1 MLTVRNGGTQPVK
14 LSQVVVNDAIW
25 DFEAEPDRTIPRLGS
40 ATVTIPY
47 SWVEGEAY
55 EIVLITSTGTTFDAE
70 VPVAVLTPQ
79 FSGETFWSYALI
91 GTYVGVIPVALGL
104 LWYPFLRRLGSA
116 GMNFV
121 LAMTVGLLAF
131 LVIDTLEEAMEV
143 AAELPGV
150 FSGVPLVVLLTL
162 LTLLGLV
169 GMERLLRRGSRGGEP
184 ARHLLPDSPRDRAAQ
199 PGGGAGHRGGVRP
212 RGGGPGSVPGR
223 GLHAAQHHRGGRHR
237 RANPEGEAAAG
248 ALPVAGAARRG
259 PAIVGTWIGGFAFS
273 NLLAA
278 IFLAVGAGA
287 ILQVIYEVTRLLLKD
302 SGRSKRPCP
311 LRPRAPHRRSRHER
325 HTPVGGGVE
334 GEESFRRRGP
344 QGGQVVEAVLPGET
358 VTARAAHA
366 SLKGHR
372 KGLARLWPFL
382 GPAFIAAVAYVDPG
396 NFATNIAG
404 GAQLRVHA
412 PVGDPD
418 REPHGDAHPVD
429 VGQAGDRHGQE
440 PPEVCRERFPRPVTL
455 GLWVQAEVIAMATD
469 LAEFIGAAL
478 ALNLLSASR
487 SSRLGL
493 MTAVGAF
500 GILELQ
506 RRGFRP
512 WRRRSPPWSG

>member
-1 MLTVRNGGTQPVK
+1 MGREGRGPGWILLGLLPLLGLGVLLAVIVLNGAGVGRQDAPPVEDLSVQRVALPTESEFVLTVRNGGTQPVK

-121 LAMTVGLLAF
+121 LAMTIGLLAF
-131 LVIDTLEEAMEV
+131 LVIDTLEEALEV

-169 GMERLLRRGSRGGEP
+169 GMERLLRRGREEASRLGTSYRIALGI
-184 ARHLLPDSPRDRAAQ
+184 
-199 PGGGAGHRGGVRP
+199 
-212 RGGGPGSVPGR
+212 
-223 GLHAAQHHRGGRHR
+223 GLHNLGEGLAIGAAF
-237 RANPEGEAAAG
+237 ALGEAALG
-248 ALPVAGAARRG
+248 AFLVVGFTLHNITEGVGIAAPILKERPRLAHFLWLALLGGG

-302 SGRSKRPCP
+302 TGRSK
-311 LRPRAPHRRSRHER
+311 S
-325 HTPVGGGVE
+325 
-334 GEESFRRRGP
+334 
-344 QGGQVVEAVLPGET
+344 
-358 VTARAAHA
+358 
-366 SLKGHR
+366 
-372 KGLARLWPFL
+372 
-382 GPAFIAAVAYVDPG
+382 PA
-396 NFATNIAG
+396 
-404 GAQLRVHA
+404 
-412 PVGDPD
+412 
-418 REPHGDAHPVD
+418 
-429 VGQAGDRHGQE
+429 
-440 PPEVCRERFPRPVTL
+440 
-455 GLWVQAEVIAMATD
+455 
-469 LAEFIGAAL
+469 
-478 ALNLLSASR
+478 LSAPN
-487 SSRLGL
+487 LGGL
-493 MTAVGAF
+493 LTGVAVMYATALLV
-500 GILELQ
+500 
-506 RRGFRP
+506 
-512 WRRRSPPWSG
+512 SV

>member
-1 MLTVRNGGTQPVK
+1 MGREGRGPVWILLGLLPLLGLGVLLAVIVLNGAGVGRQDAPPVEDLSVQRVALPTESEFVLTVRNGGTQPVK

-25 DFEAEPDRTIPRLGS
+25 NFEAEPDRTIPRLGS

-131 LVIDTLEEAMEV
+131 LVIDTLEEALEV

-169 GMERLLRRGSRGGEP
+169 GMERLLRRGREETSRLGTSYRIALGI
-184 ARHLLPDSPRDRAAQ
+184 
-199 PGGGAGHRGGVRP
+199 
-212 RGGGPGSVPGR
+212 
-223 GLHAAQHHRGGRHR
+223 GLHNLGEGLAIGAAF
-237 RANPEGEAAAG
+237 ALGEAALG
-248 ALPVAGAARRG
+248 AFLVVGFTLHNITEGVGIAAPILKERPRLAHFLWLALLGGG

-302 SGRSKRPCP
+302 TGRSK
-311 LRPRAPHRRSRHER
+311 S
-325 HTPVGGGVE
+325 
-334 GEESFRRRGP
+334 
-344 QGGQVVEAVLPGET
+344 
-358 VTARAAHA
+358 
-366 SLKGHR
+366 
-372 KGLARLWPFL
+372 
-382 GPAFIAAVAYVDPG
+382 PA
-396 NFATNIAG
+396 
-404 GAQLRVHA
+404 
-412 PVGDPD
+412 
-418 REPHGDAHPVD
+418 
-429 VGQAGDRHGQE
+429 
-440 PPEVCRERFPRPVTL
+440 
-455 GLWVQAEVIAMATD
+455 
-469 LAEFIGAAL
+469 
-478 ALNLLSASR
+478 LSAPN
-487 SSRLGL
+487 LGGL
-493 MTAVGAF
+493 LTGVAVMYATALLV
-500 GILELQ
+500 
-506 RRGFRP
+506 
-512 WRRRSPPWSG
+512 SV

>member
-1 MLTVRNGGTQPVK
+1 MGREGRGPVWILLGLLPLLGLGVLLAFIVLNGAGVGRQDAPPVEDLSVQRVALPTESEFVLTVRNGGTQPVK

-25 DFEAEPDRTIPRLGS
+25 DFDAEPDRTIPRLGS

-169 GMERLLRRGSRGGEP
+169 GMERLLRRGREEASRLGTSYRIALGI
-184 ARHLLPDSPRDRAAQ
+184 
-199 PGGGAGHRGGVRP
+199 
-212 RGGGPGSVPGR
+212 
-223 GLHAAQHHRGGRHR
+223 GLHNLGEGLAIGAAF
-237 RANPEGEAAAG
+237 ALGEAALG
-248 ALPVAGAARRG
+248 AFLVVGFTLHNITEGVGIAAPILKERPGLVHFLWLALLGGG

-302 SGRSKRPCP
+302 TGRSK
-311 LRPRAPHRRSRHER
+311 S
-325 HTPVGGGVE
+325 
-334 GEESFRRRGP
+334 
-344 QGGQVVEAVLPGET
+344 
-358 VTARAAHA
+358 
-366 SLKGHR
+366 
-372 KGLARLWPFL
+372 
-382 GPAFIAAVAYVDPG
+382 PA
-396 NFATNIAG
+396 
-404 GAQLRVHA
+404 
-412 PVGDPD
+412 
-418 REPHGDAHPVD
+418 
-429 VGQAGDRHGQE
+429 
-440 PPEVCRERFPRPVTL
+440 
-455 GLWVQAEVIAMATD
+455 
-469 LAEFIGAAL
+469 
-478 ALNLLSASR
+478 LSAPN
-487 SSRLGL
+487 LGGL
-493 MTAVGAF
+493 LTGVAVMYATALLV
-500 GILELQ
+500 
-506 RRGFRP
+506 
-512 WRRRSPPWSG
+512 SV

>member
-1 MLTVRNGGTQPVK
+1 MGREGRGPVWILLGLLPLLGLGVLLAFIVLNGAGVGRQDAPPVEDLSVQRVALPTESEFVLTVRNGGTQPVK

-169 GMERLLRRGSRGGEP
+169 GMERLLRRGREETSRLGTSYRIALGI
-184 ARHLLPDSPRDRAAQ
+184 
-199 PGGGAGHRGGVRP
+199 
-212 RGGGPGSVPGR
+212 
-223 GLHAAQHHRGGRHR
+223 GLHNLGEGLAIGAAF
-237 RANPEGEAAAG
+237 ALGEAALG
-248 ALPVAGAARRG
+248 AFLVVGFTLHNITEGVGIAAPILKERPGLVHFLWLALLGGG

-302 SGRSKRPCP
+302 TGRSK
-311 LRPRAPHRRSRHER
+311 S
-325 HTPVGGGVE
+325 
-334 GEESFRRRGP
+334 
-344 QGGQVVEAVLPGET
+344 
-358 VTARAAHA
+358 
-366 SLKGHR
+366 
-372 KGLARLWPFL
+372 
-382 GPAFIAAVAYVDPG
+382 PA
-396 NFATNIAG
+396 
-404 GAQLRVHA
+404 
-412 PVGDPD
+412 
-418 REPHGDAHPVD
+418 
-429 VGQAGDRHGQE
+429 
-440 PPEVCRERFPRPVTL
+440 
-455 GLWVQAEVIAMATD
+455 
-469 LAEFIGAAL
+469 
-478 ALNLLSASR
+478 LSAPN
-487 SSRLGL
+487 LGGL
-493 MTAVGAF
+493 LTGVAVMYATALLV
-500 GILELQ
+500 
-506 RRGFRP
+506 
-512 WRRRSPPWSG
+512 SV

>member
-1 MLTVRNGGTQPVK
+1 VMGREGRGPVWILLGLLPLLGLGVLLAFIVLNGAGVGRQDAPPVEDLSVQRVALPTENEFVLTVRNGGPQPVK

-70 VPVAVLTPQ
+70 VPVAVLTPR

-131 LVIDTLEEAMEV
+131 LVIDTLEEALEV

-169 GMERLLRRGSRGGEP
+169 GMERLLRRGREEASRLGTSYRIALGI
-184 ARHLLPDSPRDRAAQ
+184 
-199 PGGGAGHRGGVRP
+199 
-212 RGGGPGSVPGR
+212 
-223 GLHAAQHHRGGRHR
+223 GLHNLGEGLAIGAAF
-237 RANPEGEAAAG
+237 ALGEAALG
-248 ALPVAGAARRG
+248 AFLVVGFTLHNITEGVGIAAPILRERPRLVHFLWLALLGGG

-278 IFLAVGAGA
+278 VFLAVGAGA

-302 SGRSKRPCP
+302 SARTK
-311 LRPRAPHRRSRHER
+311 
-325 HTPVGGGVE
+325 TPV
-334 GEESFRRRGP
+334 
-344 QGGQVVEAVLPGET
+344 
-358 VTARAAHA
+358 
-366 SLKGHR
+366 
-372 KGLARLWPFL
+372 
-382 GPAFIAAVAYVDPG
+382 
-396 NFATNIAG
+396 
-404 GAQLRVHA
+404 
-412 PVGDPD
+412 
-418 REPHGDAHPVD
+418 
-429 VGQAGDRHGQE
+429 
-440 PPEVCRERFPRPVTL
+440 
-455 GLWVQAEVIAMATD
+455 
-469 LAEFIGAAL
+469 
-478 ALNLLSASR
+478 LSAPN
-487 SSRLGL
+487 LGGFVVGVAI
-493 MTAVGAF
+493 MYATALLV
-500 GILELQ
+500 
-506 RRGFRP
+506 
-512 WRRRSPPWSG
+512 

>member
-1 MLTVRNGGTQPVK
+1 MGREGRGPVWILLGLLPLLGLGVLLAFIVLNGAGVGRQDAPPVEDLSVQRVALPTESEFVLTVRNGGTQPVK

-131 LVIDTLEEAMEV
+131 LVIDTLEEALEI

-169 GMERLLRRGSRGGEP
+169 GMERLLRRGREEASRLGTSYRIALGI
-184 ARHLLPDSPRDRAAQ
+184 
-199 PGGGAGHRGGVRP
+199 
-212 RGGGPGSVPGR
+212 
-223 GLHAAQHHRGGRHR
+223 GLHNLGEGLAIGAAF
-237 RANPEGEAAAG
+237 ALGEAALG
-248 ALPVAGAARRG
+248 AFLVVGFTLHNITEGVGIAAPILKERPGLVHFLWLALLGGG

-302 SGRSKRPCP
+302 TGRSK
-311 LRPRAPHRRSRHER
+311 S
-325 HTPVGGGVE
+325 
-334 GEESFRRRGP
+334 
-344 QGGQVVEAVLPGET
+344 
-358 VTARAAHA
+358 
-366 SLKGHR
+366 
-372 KGLARLWPFL
+372 
-382 GPAFIAAVAYVDPG
+382 PA
-396 NFATNIAG
+396 
-404 GAQLRVHA
+404 
-412 PVGDPD
+412 
-418 REPHGDAHPVD
+418 
-429 VGQAGDRHGQE
+429 
-440 PPEVCRERFPRPVTL
+440 
-455 GLWVQAEVIAMATD
+455 
-469 LAEFIGAAL
+469 
-478 ALNLLSASR
+478 LSAPN
-487 SSRLGL
+487 LGGL
-493 MTAVGAF
+493 LTGVAVMYATALLV
-500 GILELQ
+500 
-506 RRGFRP
+506 
-512 WRRRSPPWSG
+512 SV